1 MTGKL
6 MIASDLHGSGLYV
19 NQLLEAFA
27 REQAQRL
34 LLLGDL
40 LYHGPR
46 NDLPDGYAPKQVTA
60 RLNEVA
66 GQLLCVRGNCEA
78 EVDQAVLDFP
88 VLSDSA
94 LVFFGGKTLFL
105 THGHKLGPDNL
116 PKLQPGDIL
125 LSGHTHVPM
134 WAQRSG
140 IWCLNPGSASLPKAG
155 TQHGYMTLDEA
166 GFCWKTLSGA
176 TYYELAI

>member
-94 LVFFGGKTLFL
+94 LVFFGG
-105 THGHKLGPDNL
+105 
-116 PKLQPGDIL
+116 
-125 LSGHTHVPM
+125 
-134 WAQRSG
+134 
-140 IWCLNPGSASLPKAG
+140 
-155 TQHGYMTLDEA
+155 
-166 GFCWKTLSGA
+166 
-176 TYYELAI
+176 